1 MGPSLSLPA
10 LVSFDPG
17 QQQSVVR
24 VRTAAA
30 ALVVSGVAHLAV
42 AATSGGNDLVQVG
55 ALGAALAQFAGA
67 GFLACLA
74 FTDQRP
80 SDAVAGL
87 LLAGTIVLVAA
98 DLVAASGIAAAGAAL
113 AGLLVA
119 VSGTALLS
127 GARRRRA
134 EDVLMGL
141 GALAWLLW
149 LVGVPG

>member
-1 MGPSLSLPA
+1 MGPQLSLPA
-10 LVSFDPG
+10 LVANDPTPRHA
-17 QQQSVVR
+17 VFR
-24 VRTAAA
+24 VWTATAALTA
-30 ALVVSGVAHLAV
+30 SGIAHLAV
-42 AATSGGNDLVQVG
+42 AATSGGSALVQVG
-55 ALGAALAQFAGA
+55 ALAAALAQFAGA

-74 FTDQRP
+74 VTGQRP

-87 LLAGTIVLVAA
+87 LLVGTIVLVAA

-119 VSGTALLS
+119 LSGAALLS
-127 GARRRRA
+127 GVRRRRA

-141 GALAWLLW
+141 GALVWLLW